1 MREERWQSGVGRV
14 SRESLN
20 LFPGPRRMQTTK
32 YGVVD
37 LFAGP
42 GGLAEGFSAV
52 RSSSGSRVFDIR
64 LSVEKDPAAHK
75 TLLMRSFLRQF
86 EHEFPQEY
94 YDFLSDPEREP
105 DWAALYPHEFQRA
118 HDEARL
124 LELGTPP
131 ADREVS
137 QRIRRIRSEY
147 GDRTILIGGPPC
159 QAYSLVGRARNK
171 GVAGYVPEQD
181 HRHFL
186 YRTYISVLM
195 QLKPAAFVMENV
207 KGMLSSVV
215 DGGQIFQHV
224 LDDLRKCGYDLVA
237 ISPRDLV
244 ADDPAPSD
252 FIVQAEDFGVPQRR
266 HRVIVVGIRRSLD
279 LEPARIPFEEPVS
292 ETRPEA
298 SALAVLKGL
307 PKLRSGLSRGEDN
320 YELWSNELISRA
332 KICMTL
338 PGLDSRLKKRFAEVH
353 SLANQ
358 GRAPRSRQ
366 STRYTKTTTACPER
380 LRRWL
385 TDDRL
390 AVLPNHETRGH
401 MPADLSRYLFASVFA
416 EVHQRSP
423 RATEFPNELAPHH
436 RNWKSGKFSDRFTVQ
451 TWNAPSS
458 TITSHISKD
467 GHYFIHPDP
476 LQCRSLT
483 VREAARLQTFPDNY
497 LFRGNRTEQYVQVG
511 NAVPPFLAS
520 ILARRVLNLLS
531 SVEAS
536 APKARRAVG
545 AA

>member
-1 MREERWQSGVGRV
+1 M
-14 SRESLN
+14 
-20 LFPGPRRMQTTK
+20 PTTR

-42 GGLAEGFSAV
+42 GGLAEGFSSV
-52 RSSSGSRVFDIR
+52 RSPSGSRVFDIR

-75 TLLMRSFLRQF
+75 TLLLRSFLRQF
-86 EHEFPQEY
+86 EMELPREY
-94 YDFLSDPEREP
+94 YEFLSDPEREP
-105 DWAALYPHEFQRA
+105 DWASLYPHEYQRA
-118 HDEARL
+118 LNEARL
-124 LELGTPP
+124 LELGTPS
-131 ADREVS
+131 ADREIS
-137 QRIRRIRSEY
+137 QYIRRIRSEY

-171 GVAGYVPEQD
+171 GIAGYVPEED

-186 YRTYISVLM
+186 YRAYINVLT

-215 DGGQIFQHV
+215 DGGQIFHKV
-224 LDDLRKCGYDLVA
+224 MEDLRNCGYDLVA
-237 ISPRDLV
+237 ISPRSLF
-244 ADDPAPSD
+244 ADDPAPKD
-252 FIVQAEDFGVPQRR
+252 FIVHAEVFGVPQRR
-266 HRVIVVGIRRSLD
+266 HRVIVVGIRRSLEID
-279 LEPARIPFEEPVS
+279 LSQRALDDQETETPHGVS
-292 ETRPEA
+292 VA
-298 SALAVLKGL
+298 IVLKGL
-307 PKLRSGLSRGEDN
+307 PKLRSGLSRGEDTH
-320 YELWSNELISRA
+320 ELWNNELIRA
-332 KICMTL
+332 ASTCTKL
-338 PGLDSRLKKRFAEVH
+338 PGLEPHLRMRFAEVH
-353 SLANQ
+353 MLAKQ
-358 GRAPRSRQ
+358 GRTPRARQ
-366 STRYTKTTTACPER
+366 SSRYAKVSASCPEM
-380 LRRWL
+380 LRDWL

-390 AVLPNHETRGH
+390 RGLPNHETRGH

-416 EVHQRSP
+416 EIHQRSP
-423 RATEFPNELAPHH
+423 RATEYPRELAPKH
-436 RNWKSGKFSDRFTVQ
+436 RNWTSGKFADRFTVQ

-520 ILARRVLNLLS
+520 ILARRVLSLLS
-531 SVEAS
+531 SADAS
-536 APKARRAVG
+536 SHKAGRTVG

>member
-1 MREERWQSGVGRV
+1 MGRERWQSGVSKV
-14 SRESLN
+14 SRESYQL
-20 LFPGPRRMQTTK
+20 LPGTRRMPTTR

-42 GGLAEGFSAV
+42 GGLAEGFSSV
-52 RSSSGSRVFDIR
+52 RSPSGSRVFDIR
-64 LSVEKDPAAHK
+64 LSIEKDLAAHK

-86 EHEFPQEY
+86 EKEYPQEY
-94 YDFLSDPEREP
+94 YDFLSHPDEEP
-105 DWAALYPHEFQRA
+105 DWAAIYPHEYQRA
-118 HDEARL
+118 LEEARL
-124 LELGTPP
+124 LELGTPS
-131 ADREVS
+131 ADREIS
-137 QRIRRIRSEY
+137 QHIRRIRSEY

-171 GVAGYVPEQD
+171 GIVGYVPEQD
-181 HRHFL
+181 PRHFL
-186 YRTYISVLM
+186 YRAYISVLN

-224 LDDLRKCGYDLVA
+224 MQDLRRCGYDLVA
-237 ISPRDLV
+237 ISPRSLF
-244 ADDPAPSD
+244 ADDPAPND
-252 FIVQAEDFGVPQRR
+252 FIVHAEAFGLPQRR
-266 HRVIVVGIRRSLD
+266 HRVIVVGIRRSLEID
-279 LEPARIPFEEPVS
+279 LSQAPLDEHALEIPREVS
-292 ETRPEA
+292 VA
-298 SALAVLKGL
+298 AVLRGL
-307 PKLRSGLSRGEDN
+307 PKLRSGLSRGEDTH
-320 YELWSNELISRA
+320 ELWNNELSHA
-332 KICMTL
+332 ASICTKL
-338 PGLDSRLKKRFAEVH
+338 PGLDSQLRKRFAEVH
-353 SLANQ
+353 MLAKQ
-358 GRAPRSRQ
+358 GRTPRARQ
-366 STRYTKTTTACPER
+366 SIRYAKAGASCAEP
-380 LRRWL
+380 LRDWL

-416 EVHQRSP
+416 EIHQRSP
-423 RATEFPNELAPHH
+423 RATEFPRELAPKH
-436 RNWKSGKFSDRFTVQ
+436 RNWTSGKFADRFTVQ

-520 ILARRVLNLLS
+520 ILAKRVLSLLCSADAS
-531 SVEAS
+531 SH
-536 APKARRAVG
+536 KARRSVG